1 MKYMIAFL
9 LIMLIGCTAS
19 RQTDVPI
26 EQPEL
31 ISTAPLPPLASV
43 SSAGGLNL
51 RVLLHVMEDG
61 TVADAKLLE
70 SSEDSGWDSLAL
82 QSMKQWRYTAPR
94 RNGAPSNIW
103 VRQLVVVQ
111 VQEPIVMTLGELVSS
126 NRQKADSL
134 YSLIENGADFDALVK
149 QITGVSSSEEGG
161 FRGAVDI
168 AMYPR
173 HVRDQLKK
181 LREDQVTR
189 PLRVGLNYVIYKRFK

>member
-1 MKYMIAFL
+1 MKYVIAFL
-9 LIMLIGCTAS
+9 LMMLVGCTAS
-19 RQTDVPI
+19 RQTDVPF

-70 SSEDSGWDSLAL
+70 SSEDPGWDSLAL
-82 QSMKQWRYTAPR
+82 QSMKQWRYTPPR
-94 RNGAPSNIW
+94 RNGTPFNIW

-111 VQEPIVMTLGELVSS
+111 LQEPIVMTLGELVCS

-134 YSLIENGADFDALVK
+134 YSLIENGADFDGLVK
-149 QITGVSSSEEGG
+149 QTPGASSNEGG
-161 FRGAVDI
+161 GSRGAVDI
-168 AMYPR
+168 AVYPR